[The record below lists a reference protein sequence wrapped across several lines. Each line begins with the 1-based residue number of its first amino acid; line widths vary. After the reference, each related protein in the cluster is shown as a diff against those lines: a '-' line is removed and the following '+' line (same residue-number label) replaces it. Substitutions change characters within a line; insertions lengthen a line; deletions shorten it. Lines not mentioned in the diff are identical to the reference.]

1 MRNNIDRR
9 RFMALTAAAAAAPLA
24 ARRASA
30 ASPLTMQAAWI
41 NDAEFTGYFTAID
54 NGYYGDEGLDLT
66 YLSGGPDLIPES
78 SIIAGK
84 ADLALTTPDTTIKAI
99 VDQGAKFKII
109 GAQYQKNPHGIIS
122 LAKNPI
128 NDPKGLIGKTLA
140 VPPVNVIS
148 VEVMLRANGIDR
160 SQVNIVPYAYDPT
173 PLIKG
178 EIDAS
183 LDFTTNVPF
192 TIKQHGAE
200 AVSFL
205 LYDFGYTIFND
216 TIVVTEDTLAS
227 KRKELVS
234 WLRASRK
241 GWEENLKDPAVYPP
255 KFADTWFKG
264 TGRSIDN
271 EIYFNTAQKP
281 LVESPNGILSMS
293 EDGIAKTIDALSQVG
308 IKAKRDMFD
317 TTLLEEV

>member
-1 MRNNIDRR
+1 MKNGIDRR
-9 RFMALTAAAAAAPLA
+9 HFMALMGAAAATPLITRHA
-24 ARRASA
+24 HA

-41 NDAEFTGYFTAID
+41 NDAEFCGYFAAID
-54 NGYYGDEGLDLT
+54 NGYYKDEGLELT
-66 YLSGGPDLIPES
+66 YLSGGPDVIPES

-128 NDPKGLIGKTLA
+128 REPKDLIGKTLA

-148 VEVMLRANGIDR
+148 IEAMLRANGIDR
-160 SQVNIVPYAYDPT
+160 AQVNIVPYSYDPT

-192 TIKQHGAE
+192 TLKQQGAE
-200 AVSFL
+200 AVTFL
-205 LYDFGYTIFND
+205 LYDYGYTIFND
-216 TIVVTEDTLAS
+216 TIVVTEETLAA

-255 KFADTWFKG
+255 KFAETWFKG
-264 TGRSIDN
+264 TGRSIEN
-271 EIYFNTAQKP
+271 EVYFNTAQKP
-281 LVESPNGILSMS
+281 LVEAAGGILSMS
-293 EDGIAKTIDALSQVG
+293 EEGIEKTISSLSQVG
-308 IKAKRDMFD
+308 IKATREMFD
-317 TTLLEEV
+317 TTLLQEV